1 MDTLKA
7 FIENNAILDD
17 GDIVSIVT
25 LGLLFFAVF
34 DFMHLLFSAVL
45 SWFKRY

>member
-1 MDTLKA
+1 MDTIKQ
-7 FIENNAILDD
+7 FILDNALLED
-17 GDIVSIVT
+17 GDVVSMVT
-25 LGLLFFAVF
+25 LGLCFFIAF

>member
-7 FIENNAILDD
+7 FIENNAILNG
-17 GDIVSIVT
+17 GDLVSVIT
-25 LGLLFFAVF
+25 LGLLFFCVF

>member
-1 MDTLKA
+1 MDTIRQ
-7 FIENNAILDD
+7 FILDNSLLEH
-17 GDIVSIVT
+17 GDVVSMVT
-25 LGLLFFAVF
+25 LGLCFFIAF

>member
-1 MDTLKA
+1 MDTIKQ
-7 FIENNAILDD
+7 FILDNALLTE
-17 GDIVSIVT
+17 GDVVSMVT
-25 LGLLFFAVF
+25 LGLCCAIAF